1 MMNLSTTNDTINNSF
16 HHSNELINSKP
27 QLSMNLNTL
36 NSNPIFLQKA
46 EINYNSLP
54 TPKSENLKLKLIEKD
69 KTIFE
74 YMKKEKE
81 YIKTIE
87 NLKLLQKEK
96 DEELIKFKE
105 EIREFEIKLSK
116 KENIINQKY
125 EEFSLITDENKNLIK
140 NLQKNNCDLN
150 HKIIDLNNII
160 KAYENKKKINYE
172 QNQKISG
179 QIKDLISQIEKNE
192 ELLKSMKKYENELK
206 EENKQIPS
214 LKRKLADFENMIKTY
229 QNQIKE
235 LKKNSIKNC
244 NEKEELNNLIN
255 QKSEELKKEQIS
267 KQYVIRLNYK
277 IDYLS
282 NELNSKNIENE
293 NINNKYS
300 LLKKDIDIFINLFIK
315 ELNNYLNYLETLNI
329 FSKNM
334 YKLPLDNFP
343 NFENLNINQE
353 FRGKYDFLGDVINK
367 IKQKIIDILNKN
379 IEKNQNVLIDYNNK
393 ENKFKILLEEK
404 DKILQNKN
412 ELENT
417 LLNTNEQIQK
427 YKIEL
432 KKFQKDYIKLKSDL
446 LKMQDLNKDF
456 ILKNKALTRNF
467 NDFIDDIKNQLK
479 DFPYNNKVNKNNDKN
494 KIISQINSLIILNKE
509 LNNQIK
515 NLEKENKGYKIEL
528 NQTIKDN
535 QNLKNEL
542 HNNSKDLTDK
552 IKIIKNENN
561 NEFLEQKKM
570 LYDKIHKLNDLLE
583 ESNQIIKTYE
593 KETSELKNKNI
604 KLENN
609 IKLLTNSHCE
619 LEKIINSSTD
629 GLKSEIDIKDQKYN
643 DLLKELQLKD
653 IHIKSLENLFDK
665 QNRPDPGKIF
675 SKINAIPL
683 EVNSE
688 KNNNNYED
696 QLNTTFNKDKNYN
709 NFDQRRNEQDFQ
721 RDDITEMKLNKLINN
736 FEIRNKI
743 YNFNN
748 NQNPI
753 EYNNN
758 FIDNDFKNENIDEQ
772 NYILDENISK

>member
-140 NLQKNNCDLN
+140 NLQKNNYDLN

-315 ELNNYLNYLETLNI
+315 DLNNYLNYLETLNI

-379 IEKNQNVLIDYNNK
+379 IEKNQNVLIDYYNK

-494 KIISQINSLIILNKE
+494 KIIAQINSLIILNKE

-709 NFDQRRNEQDFQ
+709 KFDQGRNEQDFQ

-743 YNFNN
+743 NNFNN

>member
-140 NLQKNNCDLN
+140 NLQKNNYDLN

-315 ELNNYLNYLETLNI
+315 DLNNYLNYLETLNI

-379 IEKNQNVLIDYNNK
+379 IEKNQNVLIDYYNK

-709 NFDQRRNEQDFQ
+709 KFDQGRNEQDFQ

-743 YNFNN
+743 NNFNN

>member
-1 MMNLSTTNDTINNSF
+1 M
-16 HHSNELINSKP
+16 
-27 QLSMNLNTL
+27 
-36 NSNPIFLQKA
+36 
-46 EINYNSLP
+46 
-54 TPKSENLKLKLIEKD
+54 
-69 KTIFE
+69 
-74 YMKKEKE
+74 
-81 YIKTIE
+81 
-87 NLKLLQKEK
+87 
-96 DEELIKFKE
+96 
-105 EIREFEIKLSK
+105 
-116 KENIINQKY
+116 
-125 EEFSLITDENKNLIK
+125 
-140 NLQKNNCDLN
+140 
-150 HKIIDLNNII
+150 
-160 KAYENKKKINYE
+160 
-172 QNQKISG
+172 
-179 QIKDLISQIEKNE
+179 
-192 ELLKSMKKYENELK
+192 
-206 EENKQIPS
+206 
-214 LKRKLADFENMIKTY
+214 
-229 QNQIKE
+229 
-235 LKKNSIKNC
+235 
-244 NEKEELNNLIN
+244 
-255 QKSEELKKEQIS
+255 
-267 KQYVIRLNYK
+267 
-277 IDYLS
+277 
-282 NELNSKNIENE
+282 
-293 NINNKYS
+293 
-300 LLKKDIDIFINLFIK
+300 
-315 ELNNYLNYLETLNI
+315 
-329 FSKNM
+329 
-334 YKLPLDNFP
+334 
-343 NFENLNINQE
+343 
-353 FRGKYDFLGDVINK
+353 
-367 IKQKIIDILNKN
+367 
-379 IEKNQNVLIDYNNK
+379 
-393 ENKFKILLEEK
+393 EEK

-432 KKFQKDYIKLKSDL
+432 KKLQKDYIKLKSDL

-494 KIISQINSLIILNKE
+494 KIIAQINSLIILNKE

-709 NFDQRRNEQDFQ
+709 KFDQGRNEQDFQ

-743 YNFNN
+743 NNFNN

>member
-140 NLQKNNCDLN
+140 NLQKNNYDLN

-282 NELNSKNIENE
+282 NELNSKNIESE

-379 IEKNQNVLIDYNNK
+379 IEKNQNVLIDYYNK

-709 NFDQRRNEQDFQ
+709 KFDQGRNEQDFQ

-743 YNFNN
+743 NNFNN

>member
-140 NLQKNNCDLN
+140 NLQKNNYDLN

-315 ELNNYLNYLETLNI
+315 DLNNYLNYLETLNI

-494 KIISQINSLIILNKE
+494 KIIAQINSLIILNKE

-709 NFDQRRNEQDFQ
+709 KFDQGRNEQDFQ

-743 YNFNN
+743 NNFNN

>member
-140 NLQKNNCDLN
+140 NLQKNNYDLN

-315 ELNNYLNYLETLNI
+315 DLNNYLNYLETLNI

-494 KIISQINSLIILNKE
+494 KIIAQINSLIILNKE

-609 IKLLTNSHCE
+609 IKLLTNSHYE

-709 NFDQRRNEQDFQ
+709 KFDQGRNEQDFQ

-743 YNFNN
+743 NNFNN

>member
-140 NLQKNNCDLN
+140 NLQKNNYDLN

-315 ELNNYLNYLETLNI
+315 DLNNYLNYLETLNI

-334 YKLPLDNFP
+334 HKLPLDNFP

-709 NFDQRRNEQDFQ
+709 KFDQGRNEQDFQ

-743 YNFNN
+743 NNFNN